1 MNCRAVPKNTP
12 APAAAASAAPVRKL
26 NVASST
32 SNQRGLMQKFL
43 ASHGKITHMATPL
56 TFSAPTVA
64 SKSGV
69 AAPAPSVAKPL
80 QVQPT
85 FTAPVQEIKMASAS
99 ATAPSGA
106 PRRHL
111 ATTEEKIQQE
121 FREMKKREEELK
133 LNRMKM
139 LAKSQPNLLASL
151 QQEEEEA
158 AGAATAGEGH
168 KGHKGHQDREDQDS
182 YNLNSV
188 NQLRGALSVHNL
200 LDEGAKVKAGRRK
213 SALVAH
219 WENRIQHQ
227 EF

>member
-1 MNCRAVPKNTP
+1 M
-12 APAAAASAAPVRKL
+12 
-26 NVASST
+26 
-32 SNQRGLMQKFL
+32 M
-43 ASHGKITHMATPL
+43 
-56 TFSAPTVA
+56 
-64 SKSGV
+64 
-69 AAPAPSVAKPL
+69 
-80 QVQPT
+80 
-85 FTAPVQEIKMASAS
+85 
-99 ATAPSGA
+99 
-106 PRRHL
+106 
-111 ATTEEKIQQE
+111 
-121 FREMKKREEELK
+121 
-133 LNRMKM
+133 
-139 LAKSQPNLLASL
+139 AKSQPNLLASL